1 MLKISLYLWLLLHKR
16 QYPCELVVLS
26 CDFTAPV
33 ARASRKWQSSSLKL
47 TTKMAVTMSLL
58 LITVALSSYL
68 CARRQKVKEK
78 VNHLSLRSEHVRQQ
92 SVKATVS
99 HQKRAQ

>member
-1 MLKISLYLWLLLHKR
+1 
-16 QYPCELVVLS
+16 
-26 CDFTAPV
+26 
-33 ARASRKWQSSSLKL
+33 
-47 TTKMAVTMSLL
+47 MSLL